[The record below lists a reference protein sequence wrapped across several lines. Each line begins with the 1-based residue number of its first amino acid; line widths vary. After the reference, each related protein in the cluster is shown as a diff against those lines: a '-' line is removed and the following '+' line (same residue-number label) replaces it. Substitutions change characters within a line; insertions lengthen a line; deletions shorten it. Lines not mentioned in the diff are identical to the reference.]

1 MTRTLI
7 VATIA
12 AAIVAPVA
20 LVGWSLCK
28 AAAQGDCEP
37 DSDWDDFEDDDTPMR
52 TPCTRCAGHG
62 KVGCWGSAAHT
73 LRCSRCNGAGTEPES
88 TTA

>member
-1 MTRTLI
+1 MTRPLI
-7 VATIA
+7 AATIA

-37 DSDWDDFEDDDTPMR
+37 DSDWDDFDDDDTPM
-52 TPCTRCAGHG
+52 TAPCTRCNGDG
-62 KVGCWGSAAHT
+62 GWGPAAHT